1 MRDLILKSCL
11 TILLVISISTISVAQ
26 EPVFSI
32 EKIISFYAIGTGSPT
47 GTYFPLG
54 NAFANV
60 WTQKSK
66 KTNVLA
72 HSSSG
77 SYENIELLKN
87 HEVNLAIAQNDIVTE
102 AIKGT
107 GKFQGK
113 AYPDLRILM
122 ALYPEVIQFV
132 VPHKSDIKTI
142 NDLKGHRINI
152 GPEGSGNALT
162 AIEVLKALN
171 INENDFTVCN
181 LSYDESIQAME
192 KEECDATIVIAG
204 IPTKAITEVDKR
216 IKIRILEIPL
226 QTVVETV
233 NKLPYLSA
241 FTISDDVYG
250 DGKQTSTLAVMAMLI
265 TDKNLEDEKAYG
277 LVKILF
283 DNLEYLRLI
292 HERARDISV
301 KNAVRGVKQEYFHPG
316 SLKFLKEEQ
325 SKQ

>member
-1 MRDLILKSCL
+1 MRKLSIYISLILLFISSCAIHAE
-11 TILLVISISTISVAQ
+11 TPTYN
-26 EPVFSI
+26 I
-32 EKIISFYAIGTGSPT
+32 EKIVNFMALGTGSTT

-54 NAFANV
+54 SAFANI

-66 KTNVLA
+66 KNNVLA

-87 HEVNLAIAQNDIVTE
+87 HEISIAIAQNDIVTE
-102 AIKGT
+102 AINGT

-122 ALYPEVIQFV
+122 ALYPEVIQFI
-132 VPHKSDIKTI
+132 VPEKSDIKTI
-142 NDLKGHRINI
+142 EDLKGHRINI
-152 GPEGSGNALT
+152 GPEKSGNALT

-171 INENDFTVCN
+171 ISENDFTACN

-192 KEECDATIVIAG
+192 KEECDASVIIAG
-204 IPTKAITEVDKR
+204 IPTKAIIEVHKR

-226 QTVVETV
+226 PTVVDTV
-233 NKLPYLSA
+233 SKLPYLSA
-241 FTISDDVYG
+241 FTITDDIYG
-250 DGKQTSTLAVMAMLI
+250 DGKQTSTLAVMALLI
-265 TDKNLEDEKAYG
+265 TDKKLEDEKAYE

-283 DNLEYLRLI
+283 DNLDYLKVI
-292 HERARDISV
+292 HERARDISI
-301 KNAVRGVKQEYFHPG
+301 KNSLRGVNLEYTHPG

>member
-1 MRDLILKSCL
+1 MRKLSIYLSLILL
-11 TILLVISISTISVAQ
+11 FISSYAIHAENNTYN
-26 EPVFSI
+26 I
-32 EKIISFYAIGTGSPT
+32 EKIVNFMALGTGSTT

-54 NAFANV
+54 SAFANI

-87 HEVNLAIAQNDIVTE
+87 HELSIAIAQNDIVTE
-102 AIKGT
+102 AINGT

-122 ALYPEVIQFV
+122 ALYPEVIQFI
-132 VPHKSDIKTI
+132 VPEKSDIKTI
-142 NDLKGHRINI
+142 EDLKGHRINI
-152 GPEGSGNALT
+152 GPERSGNALT

-171 INENDFTVCN
+171 ISENDFTACN

-192 KEECDATIVIAG
+192 KEECDASVIIAG
-204 IPTKAITEVDKR
+204 IPTKAIIEVHKR
-216 IKIRILEIPL
+216 IRIRILEIPL

-241 FTISDDVYG
+241 FTISDDIYG
-250 DGKQTSTLAVMAMLI
+250 DGKQTSTLAVMALLI
-265 TDKNLEDEKAYG
+265 TDKKLADETAYE

-283 DNLEYLRLI
+283 DNLEYLKLI
-292 HERARDISV
+292 HERARDISI
-301 KNAVRGVKQEYFHPG
+301 KNAIRGVKQEYFHPG
-316 SLKFLKEEQ
+316 SLKYLSEMSSNK
-325 SKQ
+325 